1 MTSRRAAAL
10 ATVVALLCFAASAA
24 ADAPAGLAVPA
35 EGPASRPGSGSLVPK
50 PSAPDPRPFTLEDRY
65 LDAAQRGDLKMI
77 QLCLDKG
84 VDPKTKDSI
93 GRSALLLAARE
104 AKNLEV
110 VKFLHDKG
118 LAADEPDATGRS
130 PLADAAGNGDV
141 TIVSWLI
148 EQKADLERKDAQGR
162 TPIFGAAIGGSAPT
176 VARLIEAGAK
186 VNVRDNYEDTPLIDA
201 CNKGND
207 EVARLLVE
215 KGADPSLKDQE
226 GRTAR
231 ERAPETAKYCRSLG
245 EAKPPPAAL

>member
-1 MTSRRAAAL
+1 MTSRRAAAV
-10 ATVVALLCFAASAA
+10 ATVVALFAFVAPAA
-24 ADAPAGLAVPA
+24 ADAPAGTAGAV
-35 EGPASRPGSGSLVPK
+35 PASRPGSGSLVPK

-84 VDPKTKDSI
+84 VDLKTKDSI
-93 GRSALLLAARE
+93 GRSALLLAARD
-104 AKNLEV
+104 AKNLDV
-110 VKFLHDKG
+110 VKFLHEKG
-118 LAADEPDATGRS
+118 LPADDADATGRS

-141 TIVSWLI
+141 AIVSWLI

-162 TPIFGAAIGGSAPT
+162 TPLFGAAIGGSVAT
-176 VARLIEAGAK
+176 VARLIEGGAK

-231 ERAPETAKYCRSLG
+231 ERAPETATYCRSLG
-245 EAKPPPAAL
+245 EAKAAPAAP